1 MQSSVLIIGVSF
13 IHRQIDYL
21 PGCGLLYTADRG
33 VSYIPRDQILGA
45 AVGGI
50 PLRTATSSP
59 WMVAVGEQQENG
71 SIDWYCGGSLLQAD
85 TVLTAAHCCTRR

>member
-1 MQSSVLIIGVSF
+1 MLRS
-13 IHRQIDYL
+13 
-21 PGCGLLYTADRG
+21 ADREG
-33 VSYIPRDQILGA
+33 PYIPQDQMLGA

-59 WMVAVGEQQENG
+59 WMVAVGELQENG

>member
-1 MQSSVLIIGVSF
+1 MK
-13 IHRQIDYL
+13 YL
-21 PGCGLLYTADRG
+21 PGCGILYAADRQG
-33 VSYIPRDQILGA
+33 PYIPHDQILGA

-71 SIDWYCGGSLLQAD
+71 SVDWYCGGALLQAD